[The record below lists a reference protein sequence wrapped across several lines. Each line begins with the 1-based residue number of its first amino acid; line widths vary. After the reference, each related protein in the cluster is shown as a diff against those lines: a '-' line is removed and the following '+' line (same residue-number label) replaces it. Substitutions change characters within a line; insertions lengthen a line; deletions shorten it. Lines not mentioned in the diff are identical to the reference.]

1 MDVLCCVVHEGKVL
15 LRNVPR
21 TATPDDLRGMLRQKS
36 PLCSKAPYMN
46 LLLSGKVLT
55 SEPLESLG
63 IASDRYILVHIV
75 EAPPRHLPL
84 AQATPSQGQAS
95 QATQNQG
102 QASQTTP
109 FQGQPRYLTESQGQ
123 ASQATQNQG
132 QASQATQNQGQ
143 ASQATPFQGQPRY
156 ASGSQGQASQSAQSQ
171 GQPSSVPN
179 LNETQSPV
187 PVPPP
192 TERSFTLKQLEPPAD
207 KIQRVAEFSSQDE
220 ERARYA
226 LMLAEGDEDK
236 ACSLLTTSADMENP
250 IDQHTLLLWES
261 GFRGFPKNFPAQAL
275 FLAALGFLSFS
286 PKDEAEQE
294 IKQELT
300 DELERKL
307 DILTPKLPDIPAS
320 VLLESLVD
328 ARFNVAKVEAMRS

>member
-109 FQGQPRYLTESQGQ
+109 FQGQPRY
-123 ASQATQNQG
+123 
-132 QASQATQNQGQ
+132 
-143 ASQATPFQGQPRY
+143 

-250 IDQHTLLLWES
+250 IDQHTLLLREA

-275 FLAALGFLSFS
+275 FLAALGFWSFS

-300 DELERKL
+300 DELQRKL

-328 ARFNVAKVEAMRS
+328 ARLNVAKVEAMRS